1 MSEFTIIPDG
11 IEEFGAQEEEKNND
25 VDKLIYRIG
34 QCTDYQ
40 CLWALEESFNKSGL
54 TIQTTSRNRMILCK
68 LVGGNPISENII
80 DDYIFVGSLDEMSR
94 ELTDRTVEK
103 ICDFVRTN
111 AGKSDKVK
119 NIGKVWRNGLR
130 MYESTIKI
138 MNEDVEEIAGELL
151 CE

>member
-68 LVGGNPISENII
+68 LVGGKPISENII